1 MHEVCTTHWWARVLI
16 PASGFCL
23 HNHVCY
29 FIKHSSFTADFLSL
43 RWVCYQ
49 FYPLHCSSTSPSWQS
64 VCLFMF
70 PPLHIMQQEEVID
83 TSEGRIGLLGDWRE
97 VPTRVQWLLSVHY
110 LCSRVVWLDL
120 STLKCV
126 FVSRSEI
133 YWPRFLPSKPSH
145 RYTFILMLHF
155 HYQMLSKALKH
166 HPNTDLLLTYF
177 DYMIRDLLKALN

>member
-1 MHEVCTTHWWARVLI
+1 MGVLSVWSPAVFIHIPFLTVC
-16 PASGFCL
+16 
-23 HNHVCY
+23 
-29 FIKHSSFTADFLSL
+29 LSL
-43 RWVCYQ
+43 Y
-49 FYPLHCSSTSPSWQS
+49 
-64 VCLFMF
+64 
-70 PPLHIMQQEEVID
+70 
-83 TSEGRIGLLGDWRE
+83 
-97 VPTRVQWLLSVHY
+97 VPTPPYYAARRGHRHQWGPNRSLGRLERGAHKSAVASLSVLSVHY

-133 YWPRFLPSKPSH
+133 YWPHFLPSKPSH